1 MLRDFKTF
9 LTKSNAL
16 ALAVGVIIGGAT
28 GKVVSSIVD
37 DLLMPGIATV
47 LPPGDWREAQVVLS
61 QSKDQNGKVTVNAV
75 KYGHFIGSLVDFTI
89 ISFVVFVITNNML
102 PKEKPGPEPVT
113 KVCKECL
120 ETIPEKAT
128 RCKFCGVAQTV
139 AV

>member
-1 MLRDFKTF
+1 MLKDFTAF

-28 GKVVSSIVD
+28 GKVVSSVAD

-47 LPPGDWREAQVVLS
+47 LPPGDWREAQIVLS
-61 QSKDQNGKVTVNAV
+61 KSQDANGKTTVNSV
-75 KYGHFIGSLVDFTI
+75 KYGHFIGSVVDFTI
-89 ISFVVFVITNNML
+89 IAFVVFLITNNLL
-102 PKEKPGPEPVT
+102 PKEKPPAT

-128 RCKFCGVAQTV
+128 RCRSCAVQVA
-139 AV
+139 